1 MPLFG
6 SLFGRKK
13 PKTSPKIKGSKN
25 RKVTSTMKNLIV
37 FANSKNFNKTKLN
50 KYSLNNLLYA
60 ITAVSGPRNN
70 NYKINNS
77 GAWFVVRNQ
86 SNLTKNKLLNNIALA
101 PPQYYKS
108 NLNIYKKH
116 GSQYNYYLNQ
126 YFPNRKR

>member
-1 MPLFG
+1 MGLG
-6 SLFGRKK
+6 SLFARKK
-13 PKTSPKIKGSKN
+13 ATPKTPKGPKS

-37 FANSKNFNKTKLN
+37 FANSKNFNKTKLK

-60 ITAVSGPRNN
+60 ITAVSGPRVNTYNRNN
-70 NYKINNS
+70 A

-86 SNLTKNKLLNNIALA
+86 SNLTKNKLLNNIAMV

-116 GSQYNYYLNQ
+116 GSQYNYYLKQ